1 MSTARL
7 PAGEPAERRKI
18 RGSGEA
24 RYVLAMPDLP
34 LELASHPKWPAPTP
48 EQADAIAAETDP
60 ATRNLKITQSYHELT
75 VALTRLFGSKNVS
88 WCAYATYASKTAG
101 AFIRGDEVPA
111 LIRNYVAKA
120 DHLDEGVGAL
130 NGVLRTIDE
139 RAHVGHSFIV
149 ETIERVMRDVTSN
162 VGQGN
167 LIVFA
172 ELAPAYARLLQLFPG
187 APKNDPMEKARL
199 LSSFKPG
206 PVDQGGQDLLI
217 EAFSHYYSAFFETDP
232 RAKAEL
238 MFFGN
243 ALVGYHEQ
251 IRLQGP
257 IVGSLDAP
265 LTDTLSSVLHEN
277 LKEVVP
283 THKHGFLEGLLDEV
297 LDPLGKRIER
307 EWQDVCTRFM
317 MTLTLPHIVLDLG
330 KDVPPLP
337 DGKDFPADLTIIQ
350 NTSLVALL
358 DKLDRTPNT
367 SKGSAAKNW
376 GELGDRMNYV
386 VDFFRSRQEDSSL
399 YQQPFTDAQVEIL
412 KQGKLPP
419 GAL

>member
-1 MSTARL
+1 MPEETL
-7 PAGEPAERRKI
+7 PT
-18 RGSGEA
+18 
-24 RYVLAMPDLP
+24 
-34 LELASHPKWPAPTP
+34 KWPAPTP

-101 AFIRGDEVPA
+101 AFIRGDEVPS
-111 LIRNYVAKA
+111 LIRDYVAKA
-120 DHLDEGVGAL
+120 DHLDDGVNAL
-130 NGVLRTIDE
+130 NGALRMIDE

-172 ELAPAYARLLQLFPG
+172 ELAPAYARLLQVFPG
-187 APKNDPMEKARL
+187 APKGDAAEKAQL
-199 LSSFKPG
+199 LSAFKPG
-206 PVDQGGQDLLI
+206 PVDSGGQDLLI
-217 EAFSHYYSAFFETDP
+217 EAFTHYYDAFFEGDP
-232 RAKAEL
+232 RKKAEL
-238 MFFGN
+238 MFWGN

-265 LTDTLSSVLHEN
+265 LADTLSSVLHEN
-277 LKEVVP
+277 LKELVP
-283 THKHGFLEGLLDEV
+283 EHKHGFLEGLLEKI
-297 LDPLGKRIER
+297 LDPFGKRIER
-307 EWQDVCTRFM
+307 EWQDVCTRFL
-317 MTLTLPHIVLDLG
+317 MTLTLPHLVLDLG

-337 DGKDFPADLTIIQ
+337 DGRDFPDELAIIQ
-350 NTSLVALL
+350 TPGLVGLL

-367 SKGSAAKNW
+367 STGSAAKDW

-386 VDFFRSRQEDSSL
+386 VDFFRSRQQDRTL
-399 YQQPFTDAQVEIL
+399 YQQPFTDAQVDVL
-412 KQGKLPP
+412 KQGKLPQ

>member
-1 MSTARL
+1 
-7 PAGEPAERRKI
+7 
-18 RGSGEA
+18 
-24 RYVLAMPDLP
+24 MPDETLT
-34 LELASHPKWPAPTP
+34 PKWPAPTP
-48 EQADAIAAETDP
+48 EQADAISAETDP

-75 VALTRLFGSKNVS
+75 VALTRLFGTKNVS

-111 LIRNYVAKA
+111 LIRDYVAKA

-130 NGVLRTIDE
+130 NRALRMIDE
-139 RAHVGHSFIV
+139 RAHIGHSFIV

-172 ELAPAYARLLQLFPG
+172 ELAPAYARLLQVFPT
-187 APKNDPMEKARL
+187 APKGDAAEKVRL

-206 PVDQGGQDLLI
+206 PVEKGGQDLLI
-217 EAFSHYYSAFFETDP
+217 EAFSHYYSAFFEADP
-232 RAKAEL
+232 RKKAEL
-238 MFFGN
+238 IFFGN

-265 LTDTLSSVLHEN
+265 LADTLSSVLHEN
-277 LKEVVP
+277 LKELVP
-283 THKHGFLEGLLDEV
+283 SHKHGFLENLLEEI
-297 LDPLGKRIER
+297 LTPLGKRIER
-307 EWQDVCTRFM
+307 EWQEVCTRFM
-317 MTLTLPHIVLDLG
+317 MTLTLPHLVLDLG

-337 DGKDFPADLTIIQ
+337 NGKDFPDDLTTIQ
-350 NTSLVALL
+350 NANLVLL
-358 DKLDRTPNT
+358 LEKLDRTPNT
-367 SKGSAAKNW
+367 SKGSAARDW
-376 GELGDRMNYV
+376 GDLGDRMNYV
-386 VDFFRSRQEDSSL
+386 VDFFRSRQQDSTL
-399 YQQPFTDAQVEIL
+399 YQQPFTDAQVDIL
-412 KQGKLPP
+412 KQGKLPS